1 MTVTERSP
9 RGRTFWN
16 TAYSRNT
23 QTTERGSRGS
33 DFLPMT
39 TRTTG
44 ATTARTAPS
53 TTLTHGATIPLRS
66 TRKRWKTRG
75 CGSCR
80 TGCKRTRMP
89 KTGAPDRRTD
99 KERTGAMGG
108 REHNPQAARPQTARA
123 SPEHAPRR
131 GASGAL
137 PRGLRSYRHSAEPI
151 KLHLIP
157 HLFIDKPH
165 GMLYNNFVS
174 IIMCSIG
181 QKEEIWSVGTKS
193 ITIWILPKP

>member
-1 MTVTERSP
+1 MQGATDA
-9 RGRTFWN
+9 RG
-16 TAYSRNT
+16 TAHSRNILLR
-23 QTTERGSRGS
+23 QRQKCAGRRPPRIERKHWKCTEKQK
-33 DFLPMT
+33 MT
-39 TRTTG
+39 
-44 ATTARTAPS
+44 
-53 TTLTHGATIPLRS
+53 
-66 TRKRWKTRG
+66 K
-75 CGSCR
+75 
-80 TGCKRTRMP
+80 MP
-89 KTGAPDRRTD
+89 EMGAPDRRTD

-108 REHNPQAARPQTARA
+108 REQNPQAARPQTARA

-157 HLFIDKPH
+157 DLFIDKPH

-181 QKEEIWSVGTKS
+181 QKEEIWSVGIKS